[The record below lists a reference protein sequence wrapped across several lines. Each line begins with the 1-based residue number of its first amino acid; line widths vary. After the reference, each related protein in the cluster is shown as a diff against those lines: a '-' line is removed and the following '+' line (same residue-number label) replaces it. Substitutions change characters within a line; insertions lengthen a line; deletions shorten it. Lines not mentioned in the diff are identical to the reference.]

1 MSFHAERAKNRARK
15 PEMNCFGATKRRT
28 IRRTI
33 RRSHEMMVE
42 NALPLA
48 TPELRP
54 KALTRACPD
63 NLDLFS
69 LEQLTPEVCA
79 KRASPKVNTAP

>member
-1 MSFHAERAKNRARK
+1 
-15 PEMNCFGATKRRT
+15 
-28 IRRTI
+28 
-33 RRSHEMMVE
+33 MMVE